1 MAQILKTRTMT
12 TTEKV
17 FIENK
22 HTLGHYALKN
32 TKSNNAFQNPMKS
45 AYSIDLHKDDIVAD
59 IGAYVGEYALYA
71 SRFAKHVNA
80 FEASPATFEVLKMNE
95 RENTTMMNLAVV
107 GDDSQEVELHLSNG
121 IGATNS
127 IVKSVRKHESVI
139 VEAIRYEDAVKD
151 ASVVKI
157 DVEGAEYSYNII
169 QSNLRAIIL
178 EFHPMTDFD
187 WRSRANLM
195 IEELQDHGFVPA
207 IKLPTFKN
215 GWDTNSAFI
224 KK

>member
-1 MAQILKTRTMT
+1 MT

-32 TKSNNAFQNPMKS
+32 VNSKNAFQNPMKS
-45 AYSIDLHKDDIVAD
+45 AHSIELRSDDIVVD
-59 IGAYVGEYALYA
+59 IGAYVGEYALFA
-71 SRFAKHVNA
+71 SRFAKRVDA
-80 FEASPATFEVLKMNE
+80 YEASPTTFEVLNMNS
-95 RENTTMMNLAVV
+95 RENTRMYNLAVV
-107 GDDSQEVELHLSNG
+107 GDDTEQVELFMSKG

-127 IVKSVRKHESVI
+127 IVKSDRKDSFVI
-139 VEAIRYEDAVKD
+139 VDAIRYEDAVKD

-169 QSNLRAIIL
+169 QPNLRAVIL
-178 EFHPMTDFD
+178 EFHPMTGFDFKKA
-187 WRSRANLM
+187 ANYM
-195 IEELQDHGFVPA
+195 IEELRDHGFE
-207 IKLPTFKN
+207 PTIPIPQFKN

-224 KK
+224 RK

>member
-1 MAQILKTRTMT
+1 MT

-107 GDDSQEVELHLSNG
+107 GDDSQEVELHLSP
-121 IGATNS
+121 
-127 IVKSVRKHESVI
+127 
-139 VEAIRYEDAVKD
+139 YL
-151 ASVVKI
+151 
-157 DVEGAEYSYNII
+157 NI
-169 QSNLRAIIL
+169 
-178 EFHPMTDFD
+178 
-187 WRSRANLM
+187 
-195 IEELQDHGFVPA
+195 
-207 IKLPTFKN
+207 
-215 GWDTNSAFI
+215 
-224 KK
+224 

>member
-1 MAQILKTRTMT
+1 MNPFKKLI
-12 TTEKV
+12 
-17 FIENK
+17 
-22 HTLGHYALKN
+22 ALFRRKR
-32 TKSNNAFQNPMKS
+32 K
-45 AYSIDLHKDDIVAD
+45 LIV
-59 IGAYVGEYALYA
+59 
-71 SRFAKHVNA
+71 R
-80 FEASPATFEVLKMNE
+80 
-95 RENTTMMNLAVV
+95 
-107 GDDSQEVELHLSNG
+107 DSL
-121 IGATNS
+121 
-127 IVKSVRKHESVI
+127 
-139 VEAIRYEDAVKD
+139 EDAVKD

-169 QSNLRAIIL
+169 QPNLRAIIL
-178 EFHPMTDFD
+178 EFHPMSGFD

>member
-1 MAQILKTRTMT
+1 MVEILKTQTMT

-32 TKSNNAFQNPMKS
+32 ANSKNAFQNPMKS
-45 AYSIDLHKDDIVAD
+45 AHSIELRSDDIVVD

-71 SRFAKHVNA
+71 SRFANRVDA
-80 FEASPATFEVLKMNE
+80 YEASPRTFEVLKMNE
-95 RENTTMMNLAVV
+95 RKNTNMYNLAVV
-107 GDDSQEVELHLSNG
+107 GDDTKQVELFMSKG

-127 IVKSVRKHESVI
+127 IVKTERKSSSVI
-139 VEAIRYEDAVKD
+139 VDAIRYEDAVKD

-169 QSNLRAIIL
+169 QANLRAIIL
-178 EFHPMTDFD
+178 EFHPMNEFD
-187 WRSRANLM
+187 YIQRANLIM
-195 IEELQDHGFVPA
+195 EELRDHGFKPA
-207 IKLPTFKN
+207 TKIPAFKN

-224 KK
+224 RT